1 MTFSKMPNP
10 PIEVTLVFGLL
21 GSGKTSLILHLLSQK
36 PISERWALLINDFG
50 VLGIDAR
57 TLQQNDTPLFEV
69 QGGCICC
76 SAQRPL
82 AQTLQ
87 TISQDPSIERL
98 IIEPSGLAH
107 PAQIIDTLK
116 KTITDR
122 PFKLT
127 SSICLIDLQRF
138 SPEIYKKSALLRDF
152 IQLADLVLLTR
163 RDKITANLLDSTQH
177 FLQSNV
183 LGKPHIQIASFG
195 QIDLSVLTLKA
206 TRPAFLFLQATGL
219 SQQPG
224 LVEDF
229 SSGLPKTLQ
238 SQVMQ
243 GTTHA
248 VSWIWQPELLF
259 KRPQLKAFFADPPA
273 GLIRAKG
280 LLRTGNEW
288 QLINWVNGELSFDD
302 QAWRQDNRLEMLF
315 DQPVDIKK
323 LEQKLES
330 VIHDRP

>member
-1 MTFSKMPNP
+1 MTYSKTNLK
-10 PIEVTLVFGLL
+10 PIQVTLVFGLL
-21 GSGKTSLILHLLSQK
+21 GSGKTSLIQHLLSQK
-36 PISERWALLINDFG
+36 LVTERWALLINDFG
-50 VLGIDAR
+50 VLGIDAS
-57 TLQQNDTPLFEV
+57 TLKQNDTPLLEV

-116 KTITDR
+116 KTITPR
-122 PFKLT
+122 PLELT
-127 SSICLIDLQRF
+127 SSICLLDTQRF

-152 IQLADLVLLTR
+152 IQLADLLVLTR
-163 RDKITANLLDSTQH
+163 SDQISTDLLNSTHQ
-177 FLQSNV
+177 FLQSSV
-183 LGKPHIQIASFG
+183 LGSPHIHIAPFG
-195 QIDLSVLTLKA
+195 QIDLNELTLKA
-206 TRPAFLFLQATGL
+206 SRPPFLFLQATGL

-229 SSGLPKTLQ
+229 KSNLPKIIK
-238 SQVMQ
+238 SQVMRGSTQ
-243 GTTHA
+243 A
-248 VSWIWQPELLF
+248 VSWIWHSDLLF
-259 KRPQLKAFFADPPA
+259 QRPQLKVFFAKPPA

-288 QLINWVNGELSFDD
+288 QLINWVNGGLAFHD
-302 QAWRQDNRLEMLF
+302 QAWRQDSRLELLF
-315 DQPVDIKK
+315 DQPVNLSS
-323 LEQKLES
+323 LEQQLTPI
-330 VIHDRP
+330 IHY